1 MYIKKI
7 LLTIVVIGLVVAA
20 FFANFVYKAM
30 LKPNTVFNNETAH
43 VFISSKAAYE
53 DVRNQLI
60 PLLDDIESFDDLAEQ
75 KKYTTHIKAGK
86 FAIKKG
92 MSNNDIINSIRS
104 KNIPIKVSFN
114 NQETFEKLAGRMAT
128 QIEADSVSLLKAM
141 KNQSFLAKN
150 SFKEAT
156 ALGMYLPNSY
166 EFFWNTSAEAFRSRM
181 LKEYNRFWNDSR
193 KHKAKAINLSQD
205 EVIALASIV
214 YEESKQANEQPR
226 IAGVYINRLKLG
238 MPLQA
243 DPTLKFAAYKLPK
256 YKNTIIKRVL
266 NIHKEIESPY
276 NTYKN
281 AGLPPG
287 LIAMPDISAIDAVL
301 NYEKHKY
308 IYFAADAKRLGYHNF
323 AKTLSQHNVN
333 ARKYHRYL
341 SSQGIHK

>member
-7 LLTIVVIGLVVAA
+7 LLTIVIIGLVVAA

-30 LKPNTVFNNETAH
+30 LKPNTVFNNETAY
-43 VFISSKAAYE
+43 VFIPSKATYE

-60 PLLDDIESFDDLAEQ
+60 PLLDDIDSFDDLAEQ
-75 KKYTTHIKAGK
+75 KKYITHIKAGK
-86 FAIKKG
+86 YAIKKG

-104 KNIPIKVSFN
+104 KNIPVKVSFN
-114 NQETFEKLAGRMAT
+114 NQETLEKLAGRMAT
-128 QIEADSVSLLKAM
+128 QIEADSISLLKAM
-141 KNQSFLAKN
+141 KDPSFLSKN
-150 SFKEAT
+150 GFKEAT

-166 EFFWNTSAEAFRSRM
+166 ELFWNTSAETFRNRM
-181 LKEYNRFWNDSR
+181 FKEYNRFWNDSR
-193 KHKAKAINLSQD
+193 RDKAKVISLSQD
-205 EVIALASIV
+205 EVITLASIV

-226 IAGVYINRLKLG
+226 IAGVYINRLKIG
-238 MPLQA
+238 IPLQA

-266 NIHKEIESPY
+266 NVHKEIESSY

-301 NYEKHKY
+301 NHEKHKY
-308 IYFAADAKRLGYHNF
+308 LYFAADAKRLGYHKF

-333 ARKYHRYL
+333 ARAYHRYL
-341 SSQGIHK
+341 SSQGINK